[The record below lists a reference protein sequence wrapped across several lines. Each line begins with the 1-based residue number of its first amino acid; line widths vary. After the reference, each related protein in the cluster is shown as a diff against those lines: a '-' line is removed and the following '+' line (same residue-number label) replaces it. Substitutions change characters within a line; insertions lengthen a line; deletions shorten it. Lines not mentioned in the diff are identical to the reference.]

1 MMNFQNNNDP
11 SHGFSDSKLLL
22 IILLFFALFIN
33 GTSQNRPLDSS
44 QIVAQIGNKTITV
57 EDFLQRSEL
66 TVRPVY
72 LKDKNTAINN
82 LIAEKTLALEAEGSA
97 TEFLNKPGIAG
108 KLRGIKEQMMREA
121 LYYEVAFNKAQVD
134 TTEINKVYR
143 SSMREYELEFYV
155 LKSKDLAQK
164 VQTVLDSM
172 PELTDKMFEEF
183 AGAIDKKP
191 VHRINYNDNE
201 DDVIHKALYSE
212 LLDTGTVLG
221 PLRLNDGNYIIM
233 KVTDYIDYPL
243 ISSEDQRLRWNKVQN
258 KLHQAAASKLWQEFQ
273 ADLMRGKKVE
283 FDPNSF
289 EVLKNLAFEMY
300 LSSDATD
307 SINFQIAEIVP
318 SKPEINPNA
327 PFFRIDDQTW
337 TIDDFKRELLA
348 HPLIFR
354 TRNLTKDNFAE
365 QFKLAVVDLIRDYYL
380 TQESYKRGLDQSPEI
395 DRTLAIWQDAL
406 IAQNQIKTVLKE
418 AVSNGIINDDP
429 EELAKYRETYI
440 KKLQAKYS
448 SNIRINLKVYEQISL
463 NKVDFFAYR
472 PGMPHPTTIPAF
484 PVLIQSGDLTYA
496 KQTIDSTKHK

>member
-11 SHGFSDSKLLL
+11 SHGFYDLKLLL
-22 IILLFFALFIN
+22 IILLFFVLFIS
-33 GTSQNRPLDSS
+33 GFSQNKPLDNS
-44 QIVAQIGNKTITV
+44 QIVAQIGNMTITV

-221 PLRLNDGNYIIM
+221 PRQL
-233 KVTDYIDYPL
+233 
-243 ISSEDQRLRWNKVQN
+243 
-258 KLHQAAASKLWQEFQ
+258 
-273 ADLMRGKKVE
+273 
-283 FDPNSF
+283 
-289 EVLKNLAFEMY
+289 
-300 LSSDATD
+300 
-307 SINFQIAEIVP
+307 
-318 SKPEINPNA
+318 
-327 PFFRIDDQTW
+327 
-337 TIDDFKRELLA
+337 
-348 HPLIFR
+348 
-354 TRNLTKDNFAE
+354 
-365 QFKLAVVDLIRDYYL
+365 YYH
-380 TQESYKRGLDQSPEI
+380 ES
-395 DRTLAIWQDAL
+395 
-406 IAQNQIKTVLKE
+406 N
-418 AVSNGIINDDP
+418 
-429 EELAKYRETYI
+429 
-440 KKLQAKYS
+440 
-448 SNIRINLKVYEQISL
+448 
-463 NKVDFFAYR
+463 
-472 PGMPHPTTIPAF
+472 
-484 PVLIQSGDLTYA
+484 
-496 KQTIDSTKHK
+496 

>member
-1 MMNFQNNNDP
+1 MMNFQNSNDP
-11 SHGFSDSKLLL
+11 SHGFFDPKSLL
-22 IILLFFALFIN
+22 ILPLLFVLFIN
-33 GTSQNRPLDSS
+33 GFSQNKPLDNS

-66 TVRPVY
+66 TIRPVY
-72 LKDKNTAINN
+72 LKDKNTTINN
-82 LIAEKTLALEAEGSA
+82 LISEKILALEAAGSA

-134 TTEINKVYR
+134 TAEIKKAYR
-143 SSMREYELEFYV
+143 LSMREYELEFYV
-155 LKSKDLAQK
+155 LKTKDLAQK

-172 PELTDKMFEEF
+172 PDLSNEMFKEF
-183 AGAIDKKP
+183 AGVISKKP
-191 VHRINYNDNE
+191 VHRINY
-201 DDVIHKALYSE
+201 DDTDDEAIHKALYSE

-273 ADLMRGKKVE
+273 ADLMHGKKVE

-307 SINFQIAEIVP
+307 SINFQITEIVP

-406 IAQNQIKTVLKE
+406 IAQNQIKTVLEE
-418 AVSNGIINDDP
+418 AVSNGIINDDL
-429 EELAKYRETYI
+429 EELAQYREIYV
-440 KKLQAKYS
+440 KELQKKYS
-448 SNIRINLKVYEQISL
+448 PKIWINRKIYDQISL
-463 NKVDFFAYR
+463 TKVDFFAFR

-484 PVLIQSGDLTYA
+484 PVLIQSNDLTYA
-496 KQTIDSTKHK
+496 NQTADSTKPK